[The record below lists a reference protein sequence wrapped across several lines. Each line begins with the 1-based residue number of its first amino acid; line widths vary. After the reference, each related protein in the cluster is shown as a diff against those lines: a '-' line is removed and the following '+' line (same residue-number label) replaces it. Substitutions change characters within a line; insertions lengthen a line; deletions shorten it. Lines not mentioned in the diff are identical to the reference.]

1 MSNSA
6 QKQQEKVYRLLA
18 TKRVKESLDVL
29 SELVKETHD
38 SDLIDGLYN
47 MEMTYKSLLRYTVEG
62 FTDPERQKV
71 YNHLLL
77 DIYKT
82 ADRIVDELRTRGGQ
96 GWLFDARR
104 YLNSMSDEEKTGL
117 METYLR
123 EADQYMVSY
132 TVDPDIHLPY
142 ELEKAQDRLFEVIAA
157 LPDFQKNREEEVK
170 NIFFG
175 EDFFWPWQSV
185 MVSALT
191 LNLLTSFREENLHL
205 LFDLCEHSNNQVK
218 FRAFT
223 GLIFV
228 LHKYDKRLPLLAGV
242 GERISNLNKIFS
254 SSMIQTILI
263 QIIRTRETEKLTR
276 KMNEEIL
283 PEVAR
288 IQPNL
293 RKKLDL
299 DNLLGDTFSEDKNP
313 DWENIF
319 SDSPELMDKL
329 EELSRLQME
338 GADLFM
344 STFKMLKHFPFFNDI
359 HHWFLPFFYPNPI
372 VNEALKNEEG
382 PLKSDDLLSSMA
394 ESGILCNSDKYS
406 LVMSIP
412 QMPGMQK
419 DMMGKMFGAELE
431 AMKEVQ
437 NSDELVEPGKKD
449 LYISNQ
455 YIQDL
460 YRFFKVHPQKE
471 SFDDPFNWNLDFYNK
486 WFLSRL
492 TPDENISLKLAGY
505 LFEKN
510 YFEEAA
516 KVFVNEAGK
525 EMPDLQILQK
535 LAYCY
540 QQEGDYESAL
550 KYYLQ
555 ADLYGDSQAWN
566 LKKIALCYRYL
577 KNPEKALEYYK
588 QAEHLKPDDL
598 HTQVSIGHCLL
609 ELKEFDEALKYYF
622 KVEYLAPD
630 NHKVWRPIA
639 WCSFVEGKF
648 EQALKYGEKT
658 IDENPTHHD
667 FMNMGHIC
675 WCMGKRK
682 EALDWYSKSIHHQ
695 DSSLKEFI
703 SAFIEDRTIL
713 LKHGVVAADMPIML
727 DQLRYYLE
735 NQS

>member
-1 MSNSA
+1 MSNPA
-6 QKQQEKVYRLLA
+6 QKLQEKVYRLLA
-18 TKRVKESLDVL
+18 AKRVKEALDVL

-62 FTDPERQKV
+62 FADPERQQV
-71 YNHLLL
+71 YNHLLV
-77 DIYKT
+77 DVYKT
-82 ADRIVDELRTRGGQ
+82 ADRIVDELRLRSGQ

-104 YLNSMSDEEKTGL
+104 YLNSMSEDEKTGL
-117 METYLR
+117 MSTYLK

-132 TVDPDIHLPY
+132 TVDPDISLPY
-142 ELEKAQDRLFEVIAA
+142 ELEKAQDRLFEMIAS
-157 LPDFQKNREEEVK
+157 LPEFQKGREEEVK
-170 NIFFG
+170 KVFG
-175 EDFFWPWQSV
+175 GDDFFWPWQSV
-185 MVSALT
+185 MVSGLT

-205 LFDLCEHSNNQVK
+205 LFDLCEHSNSQVK
-218 FRAFT
+218 LRAFT

-228 LHKYDKRLPLLAGV
+228 LYKYDNRLSLFSGI
-242 GERISNLNKIFS
+242 GERISKLNDIFS
-254 SSMIQTILI
+254 PSMIQTILI
-263 QIIRTRETEKLTR
+263 QIIRTRETEKLTK

-288 IQPNL
+288 MQPNL

-313 DWENIF
+313 DWEDIF
-319 SDSPELMDKL
+319 SDSPDLMNKL

-344 STFKMLKHFPFFNDI
+344 STFEMLKHFPFFNDI

-382 PLKSDDLLSSMA
+382 PLKSEDLLSSMS

-406 LVMSIP
+406 LIMSIP

-437 NSDELVEPGKKD
+437 KSDELVEPGKKGH
-449 LYISNQ
+449 YISNQ

-471 SFDDPFNWNLDFYNK
+471 SFDDPFDWNIDFNNK
-486 WFLSRL
+486 WFLSL
-492 TPDENISLKLAGY
+492 LAPGDNITLKLGEY
-505 LFEKN
+505 LFNKN

-516 KVFVNEAGK
+516 KIYQHEADK
-525 EMPDLQILQK
+525 DLPDRHVLQK

-540 QQEGDYESAL
+540 QQQDDYETAL
-550 KYYLQ
+550 NYYLQ
-555 ADLYGDSQAWN
+555 ADLYGDSQVWN

-588 QAEHLKPDDL
+588 QAEQLKPDDL

-609 ELKEFDEALKYYF
+609 ELKQFDEALKYYF

-648 EQALKYGEKT
+648 DQALKYGQKP
-658 IDENPTHHD
+658 IDENPSHHD
-667 FMNMGHIC
+667 FMNMGHIL
-675 WCMGKRK
+675 WCMGNRK
-682 EALDWYSKSIHHQ
+682 EALDWYLKSIKHEK
-695 DSSLKEFI
+695 SSLKEFI
-703 SAFIEDRTIL
+703 SAFVEDKEIL
-713 LKHGVVAADMPIML
+713 LKHGVESSDIPIML

-735 NQS
+735 N

>member
-1 MSNSA
+1 MSNPVE
-6 QKQQEKVYRLLA
+6 KQQEKVYRLLA
-18 TKRVKESLDVL
+18 AKRVKESLDVL
-29 SELVKETHD
+29 SELVKETHN

-71 YNHLLL
+71 YNHLLV
-77 DIYKT
+77 DVYKT
-82 ADRIVDELRTRGGQ
+82 ADLILDELRTRSSH

-104 YLNSMSDEEKTGL
+104 YLNGLPAEEKTGL
-117 METYLR
+117 MKTYLR

-132 TVDPDIHLPY
+132 MVDPDIPLPY
-142 ELEKAQDRLFEVIAA
+142 ELEKAQDRLFEMIAA
-157 LPDFQKNREEEVK
+157 LPDFAGGREEEVK
-170 NIFFG
+170 NIIFG

-191 LNLLTSFREENLHL
+191 LNLLTSFREKNLNL
-205 LFDLCEHSNNQVK
+205 LFELCEHSNNQVRL
-218 FRAFT
+218 RAFT

-228 LHKYDKRLPLLAGV
+228 LYKYDKRLPLLPGM
-242 GERISNLNKIFS
+242 GERISKLNEIFS
-254 SSMIQTILI
+254 PSMIQTILI
-263 QIIRTRETEKLTR
+263 QITRTRETEKLTQ

-313 DWENIF
+313 DWVDIF

-329 EELSRLQME
+329 EDLSRLQME

-372 VNEALKNEEG
+372 VNDALKNEEG
-382 PLKSDDLLSSMA
+382 PLKSSNLLSSMA

-406 LVMSIP
+406 LIMSIP

-437 NSDELVEPGKKD
+437 NSDELVEPGKKE

-471 SFDDPFNWNLDFYNK
+471 SFEDPFDWNIDFYDK
-486 WFLSRL
+486 WFLSL
-492 TPDENISLKLAGY
+492 LAPDDNIPLKLAGY
-505 LFEKN
+505 LFDKN

-516 KVFVNEAGK
+516 KVYIHEAAK
-525 EMPDLQILQK
+525 EMPDRQILQK

-540 QQEGDYESAL
+540 QQQGDYENAL
-550 KYYLQ
+550 KFYLK
-555 ADLYGDSQAWN
+555 ADLYGDSQVWN

-577 KNPEKALEYYK
+577 KNPEKALEYFK

-609 ELKEFDEALKYYF
+609 ELKQYEEALKYYF

-639 WCSFVEGKF
+639 WCSFVAGKF
-648 EQALKYGEKT
+648 DQALKYGQKP
-658 IDENPTHHD
+658 IDEAPTHHD
-667 FMNMGHIC
+667 LMNLGHIL

-682 EALDWYSKSIHHQ
+682 EALDWYLKSIKHQ
-695 DSSLKEFI
+695 ESSLGEFI
-703 SAFIEDRTIL
+703 AAFAEDKAIL
-713 LKHGVVAADMPIML
+713 LRHGVDSADIPIML

-735 NQS
+735 N